1 MTGGRVYVDGR
12 FWPEEDACVPVS
24 DRGFLYGDAL
34 FETLRT
40 YREVPCLLGA
50 HLDRLLGS
58 CRELGIRPPETRAEL
73 EAAVRGLI
81 EQTGPDLYIRIAVT
95 RGSGYGPWPKTHARN
110 GRTVIVARELSR
122 YPEELYAR
130 GMKLATSSVRRAV
143 DASVSRHKT
152 ANYLASVLAR
162 REAAGE
168 GADEALMLNT
178 HGRVAELSAANL
190 FAMRGGELV
199 TPAVEEGALPG
210 ITRCLVLELAGRAG
224 LAAREVRM
232 EPAELAAAEE
242 AFATNSIL
250 EVCPVAELDGVALA
264 EGVPGP
270 VTSQVQTAYA
280 EEIARL
286 CAR

>member
-1 MTGGRVYVDGR
+1 VTGGRAYVDGR
-12 FWPEEDACVPVS
+12 FRAEEDALVPVS

-40 YREVPCLLGA
+40 YGETPCLLGA

-58 CRELGIRPPETRAEL
+58 CRELGIRPRETRAEL
-73 EAAVRGLI
+73 EAAVRSLV

-95 RGSGYGPWPKTHARN
+95 RGSGYGPWPRAHSKT
-110 GRTVIVARELSR
+110 GRTVIVARKLSR

-130 GMKLATSSVRRAV
+130 GMKLVTSSVRGAV
-143 DASVSRHKT
+143 VASISRHKT

-162 REAAGE
+162 REAAGD

-178 HGRVAELSAANL
+178 EGRVAELSAANL
-190 FAMRGGELV
+190 FAVRGGELV
-199 TPAVEEGALPG
+199 TPSVEEGALPG
-210 ITRCLVLELAGRAG
+210 ITRGLVLELAGRSG
-224 LAAREVRM
+224 LSAREARL
-232 EPAELAAAEE
+232 EPGELAGAEE
-242 AFATNSIL
+242 ALATNSIL
-250 EVCPVAELDGVALA
+250 EVCPVAELDGVALG

-270 VTSQVQTAYA
+270 VTSRLQTAYA